1 MLQRLKMKIIMSG
14 MESQN
19 LLFFPPV
26 LPGPDVIVCVRNTID
41 TVLLTIPANKNVS
54 FGIDYDKRV
63 FVHCY
68 GRIVYKSDIPMF
80 SRGRRKNN
88 TQWVYWVYLIFHNHT
103 RTLCHKLINLVGTMV
118 QSLRSVWRQVKD
130 TQAIEWKPYIIPY
143 PKPNHIDEFTF
154 KNFLNLVSPNRSCF
168 TISR

>member
-1 MLQRLKMKIIMSG
+1 MKTYPS
-14 MESQN
+14 
-19 LLFFPPV
+19 V
-26 LPGPDVIVCVRNTID
+26 LPYCRAQTSLSPSV
-41 TVLLTIPANKNVS
+41 TVSTP
-54 FGIDYDKRV
+54 Y
-63 FVHCY
+63 
-68 GRIVYKSDIPMF
+68 F
-80 SRGRRKNN
+80 SRYLQIRKIKKKIWILQSTNRKFKLYIAMIGLWTN
-88 TQWVYWVYLIFHNHT
+88 PTYQCFPEEGGKTIQWVYWVYLIFHNHT